1 MKRTICM
8 AMLAVVLSG
17 CQQPRAPAFQ
27 VEQARSYAL
36 EKEAVWNKILAF
48 LQANDIA
55 VVKSDPAAGV
65 IQARR
70 IRYQDAGWAYCE
82 PAVVTDRTGNNR
94 RPRRTRIWLD
104 RDLSLEIQVRD
115 ADGMVRVAL
124 DGRFS
129 ERQVNPHRNLPFQV
143 PCRSKG
149 VLEKALLDAV

>member
-8 AMLAVVLSG
+8 AVLAAVLSG
-17 CQQPRAPAFQ
+17 CQQPPAPTFQ

-36 EKEAVWNKILAF
+36 GKDAAWSRIQAF
-48 LQANDIA
+48 LSGNDIA

-70 IRYQDAGWAYCE
+70 ERYQDAGWAYCE

-94 RPRRTRIWLD
+94 RPRRTRVWLD
-104 RDLSLEIQVRD
+104 RNLALEIQLRE
-115 ADGMVRVAL
+115 AGDGVQVAL
-124 DGRFS
+124 DARFS
-129 ERQVNPHRNLPFQV
+129 ERQVDPHRNLPFDV